1 MLDDNNLRMKKIFF
15 SACLLSLFM
24 AHAHAQETYENTKL
38 IDNDL
43 NGTARYVGMGGAME
57 ALGADISVI
66 NSNPA
71 GIGLFRRSSGSV
83 SFGLVSQDGA
93 SSFKYGNKTNAS
105 FDQAG
110 FVYSLR
116 DGRRTFIN
124 FGFNYHKSKNFDY
137 ILNAAS
143 GLNGAS
149 QHKLSY
155 MKALANENNLDKT
168 SSGWRG
174 KFAYTSQLD
183 NLYYNTLMMTSSDGF
198 FYNDASRYEFGR
210 AETGYIG
217 EYNFNSSAN
226 VNDRVYLGITIGI
239 HDVHYTGHSLYSE
252 ALVNLN
258 NQTAGDITVND
269 ERRITGTGYNASFGI
284 IFRPVDASPFRIG
297 LSVTTPTWY
306 DLKTSNYTYLINNT
320 KADGGGK
327 LQGDYPNYTT
337 GESYEF
343 KLFTPWKFG
352 VSLGHTVGNYLALG
366 ASYEYADYSRLDTR
380 VNDGYDV
387 DYWGDVYEHSSS
399 DEPMNRHTRETL
411 KAVSTLKIGA
421 EAKVMPNLA
430 VRAGYNYVSP
440 MFKKEGYKDGNIDS
454 YGSNYSSATDYT
466 NWETT
471 NRYTVG
477 VGYTLGKM
485 SFDLAYQYAQ
495 TNGKFHPFA
504 DSYLDYTYPGQDS
517 NGNDVTMTESLD
529 NYANAVK
536 VSNKRN
542 QLLLTLTYRF

>member
-1 MLDDNNLRMKKIFF
+1 MKKIFF

-110 FVYSLR
+110 FVYSMR

-466 NWETT
+466 NWEAT

>member
-1 MLDDNNLRMKKIFF
+1 MKKIFF

-174 KFAYTSQLD
+174 KFSYTSQLD

-217 EYNFNSSAN
+217 EYDFNTSVN

-239 HDVHYTGHSLYSE
+239 HDVHYTGHSLYNE

-258 NQTAGDITVND
+258 NQTVGDITVND

-411 KAVSTLKIGA
+411 KAVSTFKIGA

-466 NWETT
+466 NWEAT

>member
-1 MLDDNNLRMKKIFF
+1 MKKILF

-110 FVYSLR
+110 FVYSMR

-174 KFAYTSQLD
+174 KFSYTSQLD

-217 EYNFNSSAN
+217 EYNFNTSVN

-239 HDVHYTGHSLYSE
+239 HDVHYTGHSLYNE

-466 NWETT
+466 NWEAT

>member
-1 MLDDNNLRMKKIFF
+1 MKKIFL

-110 FVYSLR
+110 FVYSMR

-226 VNDRVYLGITIGI
+226 VNDRVYLGVTIGI
-239 HDVHYTGHSLYSE
+239 HDVHYTGHSLYNE

-297 LSVTTPTWY
+297 LSVTTPTLY

-352 VSLGHTVGNYLALG
+352 VSLGHTVGNYLAIG

-466 NWETT
+466 NWEAT

>member
-1 MLDDNNLRMKKIFF
+1 MKKIFF

-174 KFAYTSQLD
+174 KFSYTSQLD

-217 EYNFNSSAN
+217 EYDFNTSVN

-399 DEPMNRHTRETL
+399 DEPMNRHTREIL

-466 NWETT
+466 NWEAT

>member
-1 MLDDNNLRMKKIFF
+1 MKKIFL

-143 GLNGAS
+143 ALNGAS

-198 FYNDASRYEFGR
+198 FYNDASGYEFGR

-217 EYNFNSSAN
+217 EYDFNTSVN

-239 HDVHYTGHSLYSE
+239 HDVHYTGHSLYNE

-297 LSVTTPTWY
+297 LSVSTPTWY

-352 VSLGHTVGNYLALG
+352 VSIGHTVGNYLALG

-466 NWETT
+466 NWEAT

>member
-1 MLDDNNLRMKKIFF
+1 MKKIFF

-38 IDNDL
+38 LDNDL

-110 FVYSLR
+110 FVYSMR

-217 EYNFNSSAN
+217 EYDFNTSVN

-239 HDVHYTGHSLYSE
+239 HDVHYTGHSLYNE

-258 NQTAGDITVND
+258 NQTVGDITVND

-466 NWETT
+466 NWEAT

-485 SFDLAYQYAQ
+485 SFDLAYQYAK

>member
-1 MLDDNNLRMKKIFF
+1 MKKIFL

-57 ALGADISVI
+57 ALGADFCVI
-66 NSNPA
+66 NSKPA

-143 GLNGAS
+143 ALNGAS

-198 FYNDASRYEFGR
+198 FYNDASGYEFGR

-217 EYNFNSSAN
+217 EYDFNTSVN

-239 HDVHYTGHSLYSE
+239 HDVHYTGHSLYNE

-284 IFRPVDASPFRIG
+284 ILRPVDASPFRIG
-297 LSVTTPTWY
+297 LSVSTPTWY

-466 NWETT
+466 NWEAT

-477 VGYTLGKM
+477 IGYTLGKM

>member
-1 MLDDNNLRMKKIFF
+1 MKKIFL

-217 EYNFNSSAN
+217 EYNFNTSAN

-239 HDVHYTGHSLYSE
+239 HDVHYTGHSLYNE

-284 IFRPVDASPFRIG
+284 ILRPVDASPFRIG
-297 LSVTTPTWY
+297 LSVSTPTWY

-466 NWETT
+466 NWEAT

-477 VGYTLGKM
+477 IGYTLGKM

>member
-1 MLDDNNLRMKKIFF
+1 MKKIFL

-198 FYNDASRYEFGR
+198 FYNDASGYEFGR

-217 EYNFNSSAN
+217 EYDFNTSVN

-239 HDVHYTGHSLYSE
+239 HDVHYTGHSLYNE

-297 LSVTTPTWY
+297 LSVSTPTWY

-466 NWETT
+466 NWEAT

-477 VGYTLGKM
+477 IGYTLGKM

>member
-1 MLDDNNLRMKKIFF
+1 MKKIFF

-217 EYNFNSSAN
+217 EYDFNTSAN

-239 HDVHYTGHSLYSE
+239 HDVHYTGHSLYNE

-466 NWETT
+466 NWEAT

-495 TNGKFHPFA
+495 TNGKFHPFV

>member
-1 MLDDNNLRMKKIFF
+1 MKKIFL

-198 FYNDASRYEFGR
+198 FYNDASGYEFGR

-217 EYNFNSSAN
+217 EYDFNTSVN

-239 HDVHYTGHSLYSE
+239 HDVHYTGHSLYNE

-297 LSVTTPTWY
+297 LSVSTPTWY

-387 DYWGDVYEHSSS
+387 DYWGDVYEHSPS

-466 NWETT
+466 NWEAT

-477 VGYTLGKM
+477 IGYTLGKM

>member
-1 MLDDNNLRMKKIFF
+1 MKKIFF

-24 AHAHAQETYENTKL
+24 VYAHAQETYENTKL

-110 FVYSLR
+110 FVYSMR

-217 EYNFNSSAN
+217 EYDFNTSAN

-239 HDVHYTGHSLYSE
+239 HDVHYTGHSLYNE

-258 NQTAGDITVND
+258 NQTVGDITVND

-466 NWETT
+466 NWEAT

>member
-1 MLDDNNLRMKKIFF
+1 MKKIFL

-217 EYNFNSSAN
+217 EYNFNTSAN

-239 HDVHYTGHSLYSE
+239 HDVHYTGHSLYNE

-284 IFRPVDASPFRIG
+284 ILRPVDASPFRIG
-297 LSVTTPTWY
+297 LSVSTPTWY

-466 NWETT
+466 NWEAT

>member
-1 MLDDNNLRMKKIFF
+1 MKKIFF

-24 AHAHAQETYENTKL
+24 VHAHAQETYENTKL

-43 NGTARYVGMGGAME
+43 NGTARYVGMGGAMD

-110 FVYSLR
+110 FVYSMR

-174 KFAYTSQLD
+174 KFSYTSQLD

-217 EYNFNSSAN
+217 EYDFNTSVN

-284 IFRPVDASPFRIG
+284 IFRLVDASPFRIG

-466 NWETT
+466 NWEAT

>member
-1 MLDDNNLRMKKIFF
+1 MKKIFF

-24 AHAHAQETYENTKL
+24 VHAHAQETYENTKL

-43 NGTARYVGMGGAME
+43 NGTARYVGMGGAMD

-110 FVYSLR
+110 FVYSMR

-174 KFAYTSQLD
+174 KFSYTSQLD

-217 EYNFNSSAN
+217 EYDFNTSVN

-466 NWETT
+466 NWEAT

>member
-1 MLDDNNLRMKKIFF
+1 MKKIFL

-137 ILNAAS
+137 SLNAAS
-143 GLNGAS
+143 ALNGAS

-198 FYNDASRYEFGR
+198 FYNDASGYEFGR

-217 EYNFNSSAN
+217 EYDFNTSVN

-239 HDVHYTGHSLYSE
+239 HDVHYTGHSLYNE

-284 IFRPVDASPFRIG
+284 ILRPVDASPFRIG
-297 LSVTTPTWY
+297 LSVSTPTWY

-466 NWETT
+466 NWEAT

>member
-1 MLDDNNLRMKKIFF
+1 MKKIFF

-24 AHAHAQETYENTKL
+24 AHTHAQETYENTKL

-174 KFAYTSQLD
+174 KFSYTSQLD

-217 EYNFNSSAN
+217 EYDFNTSVN

-466 NWETT
+466 NWEAT

-517 NGNDVTMTESLD
+517 NGNDVAMTESLD

>member
-1 MLDDNNLRMKKIFF
+1 MKKIFF

-217 EYNFNSSAN
+217 EYNFNTSAN

-440 MFKKEGYKDGNIDS
+440 MFKKEGYKDGNIGS

-466 NWETT
+466 NWEAT

>member
-1 MLDDNNLRMKKIFF
+1 MKKIFF

-110 FVYSLR
+110 FVYSMR

-174 KFAYTSQLD
+174 KFSYTSQLD

-217 EYNFNSSAN
+217 EYDFNTSVN
-226 VNDRVYLGITIGI
+226 VNDRVYLGVTVGI

-352 VSLGHTVGNYLALG
+352 ASLGHTVGNYLALG

-466 NWETT
+466 NWEAT

>member
-1 MLDDNNLRMKKIFF
+1 MKKIFL

-198 FYNDASRYEFGR
+198 FYNDASGYEFGR

-217 EYNFNSSAN
+217 EYDFNTSVN

-239 HDVHYTGHSLYSE
+239 HDVHYTGHSLYNE

-284 IFRPVDASPFRIG
+284 ILRPVDASPFRIG
-297 LSVTTPTWY
+297 LSVSTPTWY

-399 DEPMNRHTRETL
+399 DEPMNRLTRETL

-421 EAKVMPNLA
+421 EAKVMPNFA

-466 NWETT
+466 NWEAT

-477 VGYTLGKM
+477 IGYTLGKM

>member
-1 MLDDNNLRMKKIFF
+1 MKKIFL

-143 GLNGAS
+143 ALNGAS

-198 FYNDASRYEFGR
+198 FYNDASGYEFGR

-217 EYNFNSSAN
+217 EYDFNTSVN

-239 HDVHYTGHSLYSE
+239 HDVHYTGHSLYNE

-297 LSVTTPTWY
+297 LSVSTPTWY

-352 VSLGHTVGNYLALG
+352 LSLGHTVGNYLALG

-466 NWETT
+466 NWEAT

-477 VGYTLGKM
+477 IGYTLGKM

>member
-1 MLDDNNLRMKKIFF
+1 MKKIFL

-143 GLNGAS
+143 ALNGAS

-198 FYNDASRYEFGR
+198 FYNDASGYEFGR

-217 EYNFNSSAN
+217 EYDFNTSVN

-239 HDVHYTGHSLYSE
+239 HDVHYTGHSLYNE

-297 LSVTTPTWY
+297 LSVSTPTWY

-466 NWETT
+466 NWEAT

-477 VGYTLGKM
+477 IGYTLGKM

-529 NYANAVK
+529 NYANPVK

>member
-1 MLDDNNLRMKKIFF
+1 MKKIFF

-24 AHAHAQETYENTKL
+24 VHAHAQETYENTKL

-110 FVYSLR
+110 FVYSMR

-217 EYNFNSSAN
+217 EYDFNTSVN

-239 HDVHYTGHSLYSE
+239 HDVHYTGHSLYNE

-258 NQTAGDITVND
+258 NQTVGDITVND

-352 VSLGHTVGNYLALG
+352 VSLGYTVGNYLALG

-411 KAVSTLKIGA
+411 KAVSTFKIGA

-466 NWETT
+466 NWEAT

>member
-1 MLDDNNLRMKKIFF
+1 MKKIFL

-105 FDQAG
+105 FDQVG

-198 FYNDASRYEFGR
+198 FYNDASGYEFGR

-217 EYNFNSSAN
+217 EYDFNTSVN

-239 HDVHYTGHSLYSE
+239 HDVHYTGHSLYNE

-297 LSVTTPTWY
+297 LSVSTPTWY

-466 NWETT
+466 NWEAT

-542 QLLLTLTYRF
+542 QVLLTLTYRF

>member
-1 MLDDNNLRMKKIFF
+1 MKKIFF

-83 SFGLVSQDGA
+83 SSGLVSQDGA

-174 KFAYTSQLD
+174 KFSYTSQLD

-217 EYNFNSSAN
+217 EYDFNTSVN

-239 HDVHYTGHSLYSE
+239 HDVHYTGHSLYNE

-421 EAKVMPNLA
+421 EAKMMPNLA

-466 NWETT
+466 NWEAT

>member
-1 MLDDNNLRMKKIFF
+1 MKKIFL
-15 SACLLSLFM
+15 SVCLLSLFM
-24 AHAHAQETYENTKL
+24 AHAHAQETYENTTL

-83 SFGLVSQDGA
+83 SFGLVSQEGA

-143 GLNGAS
+143 ALNGAS

-198 FYNDASRYEFGR
+198 FYNDASGYEFGR

-217 EYNFNSSAN
+217 EYDFNTSVN

-239 HDVHYTGHSLYSE
+239 HDVHYTGHSLYNE

-284 IFRPVDASPFRIG
+284 ILRPVDASPFRIG
-297 LSVTTPTWY
+297 LSVSTPTWY

-466 NWETT
+466 NWEAT

-477 VGYTLGKM
+477 IGYTLGKM

>member
-1 MLDDNNLRMKKIFF
+1 MKKIFF

-66 NSNPA
+66 NSNPG

-174 KFAYTSQLD
+174 KFSYTSQLD

-217 EYNFNSSAN
+217 EYDFNTSVN

-239 HDVHYTGHSLYSE
+239 HDVHYTGHSLYNE

-421 EAKVMPNLA
+421 EAKMMPNLA

-466 NWETT
+466 NWEAT

>member
-1 MLDDNNLRMKKIFF
+1 MKKIFL

-198 FYNDASRYEFGR
+198 FYNDASGYEFGR

-217 EYNFNSSAN
+217 EYDFNTSVN

-239 HDVHYTGHSLYSE
+239 HDVHYTGHSLYNE

-297 LSVTTPTWY
+297 LSVSTPTWY

-466 NWETT
+466 NWEAT

-477 VGYTLGKM
+477 IGYTLGKM

-517 NGNDVTMTESLD
+517 NGNDVTITESLD

>member
-1 MLDDNNLRMKKIFF
+1 MKKIFL

-24 AHAHAQETYENTKL
+24 AQAHAQETYENTKL

-110 FVYSLR
+110 FVYSMR
-116 DGRRTFIN
+116 DGLRTFIN

-198 FYNDASRYEFGR
+198 FYNDASRYAFGR

-217 EYNFNSSAN
+217 EYDFNSSVN
-226 VNDRVYLGITIGI
+226 VNDRVYLGVTVGI
-239 HDVHYTGHSLYSE
+239 HDVHYTGHSLYNE

-466 NWETT
+466 NWEAT

>member
-1 MLDDNNLRMKKIFF
+1 MKKIFL

-110 FVYSLR
+110 FVYSMR

-198 FYNDASRYEFGR
+198 FYNDASRYAFGR

-217 EYNFNSSAN
+217 EYDFNSSVN
-226 VNDRVYLGITIGI
+226 VNDRVYLGVTVGI
-239 HDVHYTGHSLYSE
+239 HDVHYTGHSLYNE
-252 ALVNLN
+252 ALVSLN

-411 KAVSTLKIGA
+411 KAVSTFKIGA

-466 NWETT
+466 NWEAT

>member
-1 MLDDNNLRMKKIFF
+1 MKKIFF

-174 KFAYTSQLD
+174 KFSYTSQLD

-217 EYNFNSSAN
+217 EYDFNTSVN
-226 VNDRVYLGITIGI
+226 VNDRVYLGVTIGI
-239 HDVHYTGHSLYSE
+239 HDVHYTGHSLYNE

-466 NWETT
+466 NWEAT

>member
-1 MLDDNNLRMKKIFF
+1 MKKIFF

-110 FVYSLR
+110 FVYSMR

-174 KFAYTSQLD
+174 KFSYTSQLD

-198 FYNDASRYEFGR
+198 FYNDASRYEFGH

-217 EYNFNSSAN
+217 EYDFNTSAN
-226 VNDRVYLGITIGI
+226 VNDRVYLGVTIGI
-239 HDVHYTGHSLYSE
+239 HDVHYTGHSLYNE

-297 LSVTTPTWY
+297 LSVTTPTLY

-421 EAKVMPNLA
+421 EAKVMPYLA

-466 NWETT
+466 NWEAT

>member
-1 MLDDNNLRMKKIFF
+1 MKKIFF

-110 FVYSLR
+110 FVYSMR

-174 KFAYTSQLD
+174 KFSYTSQLD

-217 EYNFNSSAN
+217 EYDFNTSAN
-226 VNDRVYLGITIGI
+226 VNDRVYLGVTIGI
-239 HDVHYTGHSLYSE
+239 HDVHYTGHSLYNE

-297 LSVTTPTWY
+297 LSVTTPTLY

-466 NWETT
+466 NWEAT

-504 DSYLDYTYPGQDS
+504 DSYLDYTYPGQDG

>member
-1 MLDDNNLRMKKIFF
+1 MKKIFL

-143 GLNGAS
+143 ALNGAS

-198 FYNDASRYEFGR
+198 FYNDASGYEFGR

-217 EYNFNSSAN
+217 EYDFNTSVN

-239 HDVHYTGHSLYSE
+239 HDVHYTGHSLYNE

-284 IFRPVDASPFRIG
+284 ILRPVDASPFRIG
-297 LSVTTPTWY
+297 LSVSTPTWY

-466 NWETT
+466 NWEAT

-517 NGNDVTMTESLD
+517 NGNDVTITESLD

>member
-1 MLDDNNLRMKKIFF
+1 MKKIFF

-24 AHAHAQETYENTKL
+24 VHAHAQETYENTKL

-43 NGTARYVGMGGAME
+43 NGTARYVGMGGAMD

-71 GIGLFRRSSGSV
+71 GIGLFRRSSGSL

-217 EYNFNSSAN
+217 EYDFNTSVN

-466 NWETT
+466 NWEAT

-504 DSYLDYTYPGQDS
+504 DSYLDYTYLGQDS

>member
-1 MLDDNNLRMKKIFF
+1 MKKIFF

-110 FVYSLR
+110 FVYSMR

-217 EYNFNSSAN
+217 EYNFNTSAN

-239 HDVHYTGHSLYSE
+239 HDVHYTGHSLYNE

-297 LSVTTPTWY
+297 LSVTTPTLY

-466 NWETT
+466 NWEAT

>member
-1 MLDDNNLRMKKIFF
+1 MKKIFL

-110 FVYSLR
+110 FVYSMR

-217 EYNFNSSAN
+217 EYNFNTSAN
-226 VNDRVYLGITIGI
+226 VNDRVYLGVTIGI
-239 HDVHYTGHSLYSE
+239 HDVHYTGHSLYNE

-297 LSVTTPTWY
+297 LSVTTPTLY

-466 NWETT
+466 NWEAT

-517 NGNDVTMTESLD
+517 NGNDVRMTESLD

>member
-1 MLDDNNLRMKKIFF
+1 MKKIFF

-110 FVYSLR
+110 FVYSMR

-217 EYNFNSSAN
+217 EYNFNTSAN
-226 VNDRVYLGITIGI
+226 VNDRVYLGVTIGI
-239 HDVHYTGHSLYSE
+239 HDVHYTGHSLYNE

-297 LSVTTPTWY
+297 LSVTTPTLY

-466 NWETT
+466 NWEAT

-529 NYANAVK
+529 NYANAVN